1 MRVMILALLF
11 LAFRVGVCLSGGYLI
26 TVGLFPLAFES
37 YSGGLEITAMFS
49 ILVALCFP
57 FSRR

>member
-1 MRVMILALLF
+1 MRTVVFALLF
-11 LAFRVGVCLSGGYLI
+11 LAFRVEVCLSGGYLI

-37 YSGGLEITAMFS
+37 YSGGLITALFS